1 MSRSRVEG
9 VTKWNSCRRELIFPT
24 NWPRLAKISI
34 FMELSASNI
43 HPRWFTLSTQ
53 GCLCISRAKL
63 KIKQDVKILVG
74 ICRIVRKVS
83 QHDRKIRIQGII
95 LLGVRF
101 FCRSLKSLV
110 VYKNLAHNSA
120 NRTLIKLYW
129 CLYKSW
135 DMYKNISWESG
146 NRTLRVTIFLY
157 KFEILNSM

>member
-1 MSRSRVEG
+1 MNNQRNINHIQGSRD
-9 VTKWNSCRRELIFPT
+9 
-24 NWPRLAKISI
+24 
-34 FMELSASNI
+34 
-43 HPRWFTLSTQ
+43 
-53 GCLCISRAKL
+53 KL

-129 CLYKSW
+129 CLYKS
-135 DMYKNISWESG
+135 
-146 NRTLRVTIFLY
+146 
-157 KFEILNSM
+157 